1 MNNKKKITVVIRR
14 ADFDKLISHL
24 HETLDTESM
33 AMGFFKVSE
42 SLTHQKLLVCET
54 RIPKTTDY
62 FERSPALVSL
72 QPEFLEEC
80 FQFCEEAQCN
90 ILDVHTHPW
99 STAPSFSSIDDH
111 QAAKVKIPYLRE
123 YVPGVSIAFLL
134 FGSNSGQS
142 RGRFWNEEDREF
154 CDVARI
160 VIQ

>member
-1 MNNKKKITVVIRR
+1 MNNKKITVVIRR
-14 ADFDKLISHL
+14 ADFDKLIAHL

-42 SLTHQKLLVCET
+42 SLKHLKVLVRGI
-54 RIPKTTDY
+54 RIPNATDY
-62 FERSPALVSL
+62 LERSPALVSL

-80 FQFCEEAQCN
+80 FQYCEENQCH

-99 STAPSFSSIDDH
+99 STAPSFSPIDDH
-111 QAAKVKIPYLRE
+111 QATNVKIPYLRE
-123 YVPGVSIAFLL
+123 YVSGVSIAFLL

-142 RGRFWNEEDREF
+142 TGRFWNEENREF

-160 VIQ
+160 TIQ